1 MDTHSFFLHILIGN
15 SADLILYRE
24 LQDET
29 DTDLGLLELT
39 VSRKG
44 RHWILTEINT
54 CINTYRMSALKVNNR
69 GEGRMGP
76 AEKASL
82 KR

>member
-1 MDTHSFFLHILIGN
+1 M
-15 SADLILYRE
+15 YRE

-29 DTDLGLLELT
+29 DTDLGLPELT

-44 RHWILTEINT
+44 RHWTFTERNT
-54 CINTYRMSALKVNNR
+54 CINIYRMSALKGNNR

-76 AEKASL
+76 AEKAPL